1 MKSIKQALPWTIRI
15 GVSTLFLLS
24 AVAKLYPT
32 PYFALTTFE
41 VKQLVPM
48 GFSDSLA
55 AYFSRILIGVEFSLG
70 ILLLLP
76 YYLKRVI
83 VPATGLMLLVFIAH
97 LGLEIYS
104 GGNHGN
110 CGCFGSLLPM
120 TPLQAIIKNII
131 SVGLLGVLY
140 AMLKTEDRKQV
151 LPIVNVVLASI
162 LLVFMLG
169 MRQESSIAKAH
180 NSTKTEVADTLTK
193 VNSDTLKEVPK
204 ESSDVLIPIPNPG
217 PQKKLSGFSD
227 IFPSIDEGKKIL
239 CFFAPTCPDCKE
251 TFKVLTKLK
260 KNNKDFPE
268 IQIIFMDE
276 APEEIPAFF
285 KSTGAGDD
293 YPYYIM
299 DVRYFWKRLGDD
311 GDISRSTPGVLYLWN
326 GNVQKFYYGTEEKKF
341 NGKEFKKILAKE

>member
-1 MKSIKQALPWTIRI
+1 MKSIRLALPWTIRI
-15 GVSTLFLLS
+15 GVSILFLLS

-41 VKQLVPM
+41 VKQLYPM
-48 GFSDSLA
+48 GFSDNLA
-55 AYFSRILIGVEFSLG
+55 AYFSRILIGIEFSLG

-76 YYLKRVI
+76 YYLKRLI
-83 VPATGLMLLVFIAH
+83 IPATGLMLSVFIVH

-120 TPLQAIIKNII
+120 TPLQAVIKNII
-131 SVGLLGVLY
+131 SVGLLVVLY
-140 AMLKTEDRKQV
+140 ISLKSADRKQF

-169 MRQESSIAKAH
+169 MKQESSIAKAH
-180 NSTKTEVADTLTK
+180 NSRKTEVVDTLTNKNLDTSK
-193 VNSDTLKEVPK
+193 VVPEK
-204 ESSDVLIPIPNPG
+204 SSDVLIPILNPG

-227 IFPSIDEGKKIL
+227 IFTSVDEGKKIL

-251 TFKVLTKLK
+251 TFKELTKLK

-276 APEEIPAFF
+276 APEEIPPFF

-293 YPYYIM
+293 YSYYIM
-299 DVRYFWKRLGDD
+299 DVRLFWKRLGND

-326 GNVQKFYYGTEEKKF
+326 GNVQKFYYGTEDKKF
-341 NGKEFKKILAKE
+341 NAKEFKKILAKE

>member
-1 MKSIKQALPWTIRI
+1 MKSIRQALPWTIRI
-15 GVSTLFLLS
+15 GVSILFLLS

-41 VKQLVPM
+41 VKQLYPM

-55 AYFSRILIGVEFSLG
+55 AYFSRILIGFEFSLG

-140 AMLKTEDRKQV
+140 AIHKSEDRKQV

-169 MRQESSIAKAH
+169 MKKESSIAKAH
-180 NSTKTEVADTLTK
+180 NSRKIEVADTLTNK
-193 VNSDTLKEVPK
+193 QLDTLKAVPEK
-204 ESSDVLIPIPNPG
+204 SSDVLIPIPNPG

-239 CFFAPTCPDCKE
+239 CFFAPDCDHCRATGKL
-251 TFKVLTKLK
+251 LTKLK
-260 KNNKDFPE
+260 KGNKDFPK

-276 APEEIPAFF
+276 APELIPDFF
-285 KSTGAGDD
+285 KFAGAE
-293 YPYYIM
+293 YPYYVMGIIE
-299 DVRYFWKRLGDD
+299 FWKSLGND
-311 GDISRSTPGVLYLWN
+311 GKVSRSVPGVVYLWN
-326 GNVQKFYYGTEEKKF
+326 GNVQKLYHGTEDKKF

>member
-1 MKSIKQALPWTIRI
+1 MKSFKQALPWIITLIIRI
-15 GVSTLFLLS
+15 VVSILFLLS

-140 AMLKTEDRKQV
+140 AFLKSEDRKQV
-151 LPIVNVVLASI
+151 LPNVNVVLASI

-169 MRQESSIAKAH
+169 MKQESSIAK
-180 NSTKTEVADTLTK
+180 TQL
-193 VNSDTLKEVPK
+193 DTLKAVPEK
-204 ESSDVLIPIPNPG
+204 SSDVLIPIPNPG

-251 TFKVLTKLK
+251 TFKALTKLK

-276 APEEIPAFF
+276 APEEIPPFF

-299 DVRYFWKRLGDD
+299 DIRYFWKRLGDD

-326 GNVQKFYYGTEEKKF
+326 GNVQKFYYGTEDKKF
-341 NGKEFKKILAKE
+341 NAKEFKKILAKE